1 MTTRARDV
9 AAGATRQT
17 FVFTATGG
25 QTTFSGNDANGNALQ
40 YNNDKVDVFLNGTRL
55 SPADYTATNGTSIV
69 LGTAAVAND
78 VLDIVSF
85 GIIGVNSFLD
95 INGLEFI
102 LDADGDTSLHASTDD
117 QIDIKI
123 GGNDRIV
130 LSSGLIDLKN
140 DGAQSNIRFYCESS
154 NAHYTALQAAPHSAY
169 SGNAT
174 VTLPASTDTLVG
186 KATTD
191 TLTNKTIA
199 IGSNSITGTVF
210 TISDGSN
217 STARVLGSTIT
228 FSGTSNEVTVAESSG
243 TVTIG
248 LPDDVTIAGNLTV
261 NGTTT
266 TINSTTLSV
275 DDKNIE
281 LGSVSSPS
289 DTTADGG
296 GITLKGSTDHTFN
309 WVNSTDAWTS
319 SEHINLASG
328 KDFKVNNASYTL
340 TVLDAVYPVGSI
352 YTNATS
358 STNPGTLL
366 GFGTWVAFGAG
377 RVPVGIDSG
386 QTEFDTA
393 GETGGAKTHTLS
405 TAELPSHFHLQGY
418 GADATPRNGVTTGLS
433 SVRIDNDGNNYNSTS
448 AAHTSSTGS
457 GTAHNNLQPYI
468 VVYMWKRTA

>member
-1 MTTRARDV
+1 
-9 AAGATRQT
+9 
-17 FVFTATGG
+17 
-25 QTTFSGNDANGNALQ
+25 
-40 YNNDKVDVFLNGTRL
+40 
-55 SPADYTATNGTSIV
+55 
-69 LGTAAVAND
+69 
-78 VLDIVSF
+78 
-85 GIIGVNSFLD
+85 
-95 INGLEFI
+95 
-102 LDADGDTSLHASTDD
+102 LDADGDTTLHASTDD

-123 GGNDRIV
+123 GGNDRLV
-130 LSSGLIDLKN
+130 LTSGDIDLKN
-140 DGAQSNIRFYCESS
+140 DGTVSGIKLYCESS
-154 NAHYTALQAAPHSAY
+154 NAHYARLQSGPHSGY
-169 SGNAT
+169 SGN
-174 VTLPASTDTLVG
+174 VSLTLPTSTDTIVG
-186 KATTD
+186 RSTTD

-217 STARVLGSTIT
+217 STERVLGSTIT

-281 LGSVSSPS
+281 LGSVDSPD

-296 GITLKGSTDHTFN
+296 GITLKGATDHTFN

-328 KDFKVNNASYTL
+328 KDFKINNVSYVQ

-352 YTNATS
+352 YTNATN

-366 GFGTWVAFGAG
+366 GFGTWVAFGTG
-377 RVPVGIDSG
+377 RTMVGIDAG

-393 GETGGAKTHTLS
+393 EETGGAKTHTLS
-405 TAELPSHFHLQGY
+405 ISEIP
-418 GADATPRNGVTTGLS
+418 
-433 SVRIDNDGNNYNSTS
+433 
-448 AAHTSSTGS
+448 AHTHNQGSHDSSAGDGGSYNTEFIRDHSDTANGPNVESSSTGGGS
-457 GTAHNNLQPYI
+457 AHNNLQPYI